1 MSANEFGMMMLSLSV
16 LLVSVHAVGYLF
28 EKLLQPRLV
37 GEILAGILLGP
48 WVLKLLAP
56 NAFTLLFPSGGASA
70 AVYSFLYNLGLILL
84 MFCAGSETRRLLA
97 KENRKETATLIGVAD
112 VVNFSIVLALGFA
125 GMLPLAALTG
135 PKGTETA
142 TLLVLAIAVAVT
154 SIPVISRIF
163 WDLRIMHTRFVS
175 LILGCSVVEDIALWA
190 VLAVATALAS
200 AGAVGKQVVDTVTG
214 HVFATAVYMIVAMV
228 IAPALLRRLANW
240 KWNVLQRATP
250 VGYLLII
257 LFAYCAIASSV
268 GVNIQFAALL
278 AGFGVVGGIQG
289 KERHRVA
296 APLDAISKMSFAVFV
311 PIYFGI
317 IGYRLVFGREFSMTI
332 LLAFFLGST
341 LLSVLTSGLAAKLAG
356 FRGLDLI
363 NIALTTNARG
373 GPGIVL
379 ASVAYDAG
387 LINAAFFTTLVLTAV
402 FTSQVAG
409 AWLRY
414 VLKKG
419 WPLLSTNPDE
429 TWLPIPV
436 VGRSGDGF
444 EPATAELKPSSGE
457 VAA

>member
-1 MSANEFGMMMLSLSV
+1 MTANEFGMMMLSLSV
-16 LLVSVHAVGYLF
+16 LLVSVHAIGYLF
-28 EKLLQPRLV
+28 EKLLQPKLV

-56 NAFTLLFPSGGASA
+56 NAFSMLFPGGGASA

-214 HVFATAVYMIVAMV
+214 HVLATAVYMIAAMV
-228 IAPALLRRLANW
+228 VAPAVLRRLSSW
-240 KWNVLQRATP
+240 KWNILQRATP
-250 VGYLLII
+250 VGYLLVI
-257 LFAYCAIASSV
+257 LFAYCAIASAV

-317 IGYRLVFGREFSMTI
+317 IGYRLVFGREFSMMI
-332 LLAFFLGST
+332 LVGFFVGST
-341 LLSVLTSGLAAKLAG
+341 VLSILTSGLAAKLAG
-356 FRGLDLI
+356 FRGLDLV

-402 FTSQVAG
+402 FTSQLAG

-414 VLKKG
+414 VLKRG
-419 WPLLSTNPDE
+419 WPLLSTNPEE
-429 TWLPIPV
+429 TWLPLPETGLPV
-436 VGRSGDGF
+436 GGF
-444 EPATAELKPSSGE
+444 QPAELKPASSE
-457 VAA
+457 LAA